1 MRLSSISCVICIAAI
16 AVGQKAQH
24 QHQHLN
30 INQSTS
36 EALVNKHDDHHND
49 HSGHEHEHRDDHHE
63 DHNPDD
69 IESSEL
75 DNPAR
80 DYVTWLAAAGKK
92 HIEFWILLTTSFP
105 QFRLDNSDLTMRG
118 VRYPCCSNHAESPLP
133 ASHTGK
139 SSNQ

>member
-1 MRLSSISCVICIAAI
+1 MKLSSISCVICIAAI

-36 EALVNKHDDHHND
+36 EALVNKHDDLHND
-49 HSGHEHEHRDDHHE
+49 HGGHDHRDDHLE

-69 IESSEL
+69 IESSGV

-80 DYVTWLAAAGKK
+80 DYVTWFAAAG
-92 HIEFWILLTTSFP
+92 
-105 QFRLDNSDLTMRG
+105 
-118 VRYPCCSNHAESPLP
+118 
-133 ASHTGK
+133 
-139 SSNQ
+139 